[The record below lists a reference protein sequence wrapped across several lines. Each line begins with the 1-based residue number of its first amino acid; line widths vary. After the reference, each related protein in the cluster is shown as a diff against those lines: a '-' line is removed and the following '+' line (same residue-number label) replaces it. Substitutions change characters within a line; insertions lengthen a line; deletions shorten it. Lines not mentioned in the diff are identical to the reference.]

1 MDSLKNLKCSERQ
14 VRYNTLFWFL
24 ILCDSDF
31 RGWVTLHWTA
41 GLLSQLQST
50 SNLWNPL
57 WLELTWFSKH
67 FRKIIN
73 KILFSLQWA
82 EYWHALVKIYVQSVC
97 NIQVKILE
105 NICII
110 YNFILPKTWLFLQ
123 GSQLINQQQLL
134 GSRNL
139 KKFFFLDLFYLVFS
153 VFDLFEHLQRY
164 ICCVHGD
171 KVEQ

>member
-139 KKFFFLDLFYLVFS
+139 RKFFFGFVLSCFFCFWSLWTS
-153 VFDLFEHLQRY
+153 TE
-164 ICCVHGD
+164 VHMLCTWR
-171 KVEQ
+171 